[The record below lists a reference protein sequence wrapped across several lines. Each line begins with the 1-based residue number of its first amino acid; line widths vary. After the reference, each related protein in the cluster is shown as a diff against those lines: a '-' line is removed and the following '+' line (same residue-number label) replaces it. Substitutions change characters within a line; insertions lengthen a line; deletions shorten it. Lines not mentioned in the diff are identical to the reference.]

1 MEVLVFITNI
11 ESAEQVGELKPLLT
25 GIPEIRDWNFDL
37 DDCDNIL
44 RIEAVN
50 ISPRH
55 IEYVLQTAGYIC
67 RELEY

>member
-11 ESAEQVGELKPLLT
+11 ENPEQVGEVGPLLT
-25 GIPEIRDWNFDL
+25 GIPEISAWNFDL

-44 RIEAVN
+44 RVEAGDISARN
-50 ISPRH
+50 IDA
-55 IEYVLQTAGYIC
+55 VLQTAGYVC

>member
-1 MEVLVFITNI
+1 MEVLVFITNVGNP
-11 ESAEQVGELKPLLT
+11 EQVGEVGPLLT
-25 GIPEIRDWNFDL
+25 GIPEIGGWNFDL

-44 RIEAVN
+44 RIEAGN

-55 IEYVLQTAGYIC
+55 IESILQTAGYVC